1 MTQTTDHGTFPAP
14 APVLVQGRRKAALVA
29 CFARGAITAGL
40 GLGAIAVLVMVL
52 WISSPYPDS
61 GPQGA
66 LHVAA
71 GIWLLAHGT
80 ELVRTDTLTGP
91 PAPMGLVPLLLVALP
106 VWLIHR
112 AARDGLLPA
121 NGRPRPSVGGVVCA
135 VSAGYLLVGAAATA
149 YAARGPLIADTR
161 SAVLHLPL
169 VTVLAAVAGV
179 WTASGRP
186 GGSLPTWLPR
196 TWRLTLARTWVI
208 VAVRAAVAGVLALF
222 GGGALLVAAALVWH
236 ADATQ
241 DTFLHLAS
249 VWSGRLAVLLLGLV
263 LVPNAAVWAA
273 AYGLGPGFTLGTGA
287 TATPIAVSADPALPS
302 FPLLAAVPAE
312 GPGTPWNWACA
323 AVPLIAALVI
333 ARFVTV
339 TAAPRGGPRAL
350 VWSNRETALT
360 ALCGA
365 VGCGLLTAAMAAA
378 SGGALGT
385 GRLTHFGPVWWQ
397 SGGAALLWSAAI
409 AVPVSVL
416 LRMWRVRGQ
425 RAPQSSAADESGP
438 QPSMTAARSG
448 RVDEVSIDDGG
459 DCYDFLPTEPWRE
472 WDDAAHPTVASASA
486 STSAPAAQGASTT
499 PPPLPTPPLL
509 RPAQPGAGSA
519 DAGTPDGHR
528 VEAAGQSPSAEPSR
542 IDWAKRQ
549 PEIGT
554 AWMAPRPASGQGA
567 PVSVASDAGHPDP
580 TDVHPKEA
588 GPMTELNPSGE
599 GPTVPGAGSGTSV
612 DAVSRPSVSLRK
624 PSLRKP
630 WSAPPS
636 PWPSSPG
643 NLSSPGDPGNLNS
656 PGNLSSLGDPDTS
669 DAPTG
674 QGTPWREGN
683 REGTPEAPAVP
694 GHQSAPDSRTAPQ
707 APGQTDD
714 R

>member
-29 CFARGAITAGL
+29 CFARGATTAGL

-106 VWLIHR
+106 VWLVHR
-112 AARDGLLPA
+112 AARDALLPA
-121 NGRPRPSVGGVVCA
+121 NGRPRPSAGGVICA
-135 VSAGYLLVGAAATA
+135 VSAGYLLVGAAATV

-196 TWRLTLARTWVI
+196 TWRLTLARTWLI

-287 TATPIAVSADPALPS
+287 TATPIAVSADPALPP

-333 ARFVTV
+333 ARFVTA
-339 TAAPRGGPRAL
+339 TAAPRGAPRAQ

-409 AVPVSVL
+409 AIPVSVL
-416 LRMWRVRGQ
+416 LRVWRVRGQ
-425 RAPQSSAADESGP
+425 RAPQSSTADESGP
-438 QPSMTAARSG
+438 RPSMTAARAV
-448 RVDEVSIDDGG
+448 RVDEVIIDDGG

-472 WDDAAHPTVASASA
+472 RDDAAHRTVA
-486 STSAPAAQGASTT
+486 STSASTPAAQGASTT
-499 PPPLPTPPLL
+499 PPPLPTPTLL

-519 DAGTPDGHR
+519 DAVTPDGHR
-528 VEAAGQSPSAEPSR
+528 SDEAAGQSPSAEPSR

-554 AWMAPRPASGQGA
+554 AWMAPRPESGPGA
-567 PVSVASDAGHPDP
+567 PVPVASGAGHPDP
-580 TDVHPKEA
+580 TDVHSKEA
-588 GPMTELNPSGE
+588 GSMTELTPSGE
-599 GPTVPGAGSGTSV
+599 GPTVPGTGSGTST
-612 DAVSRPSVSLRK
+612 DAVARPSV
-624 PSLRKP
+624 SLRKP

-643 NLSSPGDPGNLNS
+643 TPRNPDSLSSPGDP
-656 PGNLSSLGDPDTS
+656 DAS
-669 DAPTG
+669 DARTG
-674 QGTPWREGN
+674 EGTPRGEGN
-683 REGTPEAPAVP
+683 RESTPDAPTVADQ
-694 GHQSAPDSRTAPQ
+694 QSSTDSRKTPQ
-707 APGQTDD
+707 APGQTDAPGRTD
-714 R
+714 PPGPQE